1 VTDPVAAALLQA
13 IGDAAWLVHG
23 ATFTV
28 TAANEAA
35 QSLLAGPPHGSACG
49 LTGRVAESMLDTL
62 EDAVFWERAR
72 AGDRACLESHTAII
86 AADGSERI
94 VRRSI
99 RPLVDDRQ
107 PCGAG
112 GFVVVVHDLTAQRFA
127 EQAHEALLSELR
139 ATLESTA
146 DGILV
151 TDLQGRVRAFN
162 RRFAALWQLPESL
175 LVGGSGSGAAPGAGS
190 DAALMEWMRNS
201 VAEPLPYA
209 RRLAEI
215 DAQAGLAATDTVMLF
230 SGAVLERYTQP
241 QICRG
246 QPIGRVY
253 SFRSAATGVAT
264 PAADENSSA
273 GLPGGRPAFVR
284 QLNEALIQARRGGG
298 AVAVLCV
305 EFDGRAIYGFESSG
319 TDTERLWREIAEAI
333 RGCVRH
339 PDIVAR
345 IGGTRFAVLA
355 HHIGEAGAETLS
367 RRVISAM
374 ARCAGIDVAQ
384 GALPVSVGVALYPDA
399 GTTGS
404 ELLSHAQ
411 TALALAQATPGDGLR
426 VYRAADD
433 PVRADARLGDA
444 LRRAIRDGRL
454 RVHYQ
459 PVVDLATRRVLGA
472 EALLRWRDAGLGEV
486 APARIIAAAEAG
498 GLIVGIDEWV
508 IGAAI
513 AQAAAWH
520 ARGHTLR
527 IAVNVSPAT
536 MLRPVFARRLQGLL
550 AQAGLPAAL
559 LDVEVQERALHADP
573 KAAHESLAE
582 LAGMGVGVVL
592 DDFGRGASCI
602 GDLRGHPLRAVK
614 IDRTLVRE
622 LPQHAGHA
630 AMVEGLALVA
640 RSLRIAVLAKGIET
654 DAQRLFFRDIGVDAG
669 QGFWFGAALARERFE
684 QRLPAL
690 AA

>member
-1 VTDPVAAALLQA
+1 MISPGAAALLRSLT
-13 IGDAAWLVHG
+13 DAAWLVHG
-23 ATFTV
+23 ASFTV
-28 TAANEAA
+28 AAANEAA
-35 QSLLAGPPHGSACG
+35 QSLLPGTPHG
-49 LTGRVAESMLDTL
+49 LIGRAAESMLDTL
-62 EDAVFWERAR
+62 EDAAFWQRAR
-72 AGDRACLESHTAII
+72 SGDRASLDSQTGIV

-99 RPLVDDRQ
+99 RPLQTDLEAGD
-107 PCGAG
+107 G
-112 GFVVVVHDLTAQRFA
+112 GFVVIVHDLTAQCRA
-127 EQAHEALLSELR
+127 EQEREALLSELS

-151 TDLQGRVRAFN
+151 TDLQGRVRGFN

-175 LVGGSGSGAAPGAGS
+175 LTGLSAAAPGPMP
-190 DAALMEWMRNS
+190 DALLIEWMRNS

-215 DAQAGLAATDTVMLF
+215 GAQAGLVATDTVMLF
-230 SGAVLERYTQP
+230 CGAVLERYTQP
-241 QICRG
+241 QMCRG
-246 QPIGRVY
+246 EPIGRVY
-253 SFRSAATGVAT
+253 SFRSAAAVSASAHG
-264 PAADENSSA
+264 PAAGGADAA
-273 GLPGGRPAFVR
+273 GVPGRPAFVR
-284 QLNEALIQARRGGG
+284 RLDDALTQARRGGG

-305 EFDGRAIYGFESSG
+305 EFDGRAIYGFESNGS
-319 TDTERLWREIAEAI
+319 DTERLWRDIAEAI

-345 IGGTRFAVLA
+345 IGSTRFAVLA

-367 RRVISAM
+367 RRVIGTM
-374 ARCAGIDVAQ
+374 ARCAGIDVAL

-404 ELLSHAQ
+404 ELLAHAQ
-411 TALALAQATPGDGLR
+411 AALAMAQATPGDGLR

-433 PVRADARLGDA
+433 PARADNRVGDA

-454 RVHYQ
+454 RVQYQ
-459 PVVDLATRRVLGA
+459 PVVDLASSRVIGA
-472 EALLRWRDAGLGEV
+472 EALLRWRDAGLGDV
-486 APARIIAAAEAG
+486 APARIVAAAEAA

-508 IGAAI
+508 IEAAI
-513 AQAAAWH
+513 HQAAAWH

-527 IAVNVSPAT
+527 TAVNVSPAT
-536 MLRPVFARRLQGLL
+536 LLRPVFTRRLRDLL
-550 AQAGLPAAL
+550 ERARLPAAL
-559 LDVEVQERALHADP
+559 LDVEVQQRLLQADP
-573 KAAHESLAE
+573 KAAHESLTE
-582 LAGMGVGVVL
+582 LAALGVGLVL
-592 DDFGRGASCI
+592 DDFGSGASRI
-602 GDLRGHPLRAVK
+602 GDLREQPLRAVK

-640 RSLRIAVLAKGIET
+640 RSLRIAVQAKGIET
-654 DAQRLFFRDIGVDAG
+654 DPQRRFFRDIGVEAG
-669 QGFWFGAALARERFE
+669 QGFLFAAALPPERFE
-684 QRLPAL
+684 QRLAAL